1 MFISTMIL
9 SLLMP
14 IAAEGLDEQV
24 KQAAAVGLLSGDK
37 PATLK
42 DALGRTSMR
51 AQWSGNSVTFHDER
65 GRTIGKGTISGDNI
79 RFSDAMGRRD
89 GHANMSKDK
98 VTFFDHTGRRHG

>member
-1 MFISTMIL
+1 MELLKMFISTMIL

-42 DALGRTSMR
+42 DALGRSR
-51 AQWSGNSVTFHDER
+51 
-65 GRTIGKGTISGDNI
+65 
-79 RFSDAMGRRD
+79 
-89 GHANMSKDK
+89 
-98 VTFFDHTGRRHG
+98 